1 MAPRSRHSLERAV
14 EVGARVQLAP
24 TKRRPRRKKNSKRR
38 QMRQPLSRRK
48 SPARAVE
55 AGARSSAGALLK
67 LYRVF
72 WQDGSSMSR
81 MAGRRLDE
89 IIPVCASL
97 IREAAGERVINALL
111 PEGQPEEIIRVLER
125 YAAEGSLPAYLPDLG
140 RLELTIVQTR
150 EAGRVDWEAPEQR
163 KVNPTLNV
171 VDLSWRGLPLLL
183 NKCRTIAE
191 FQPERG
197 EESVFVWVDPRTREV
212 RIETASPE
220 DLLPLKIV
228 VEGTDIRDAAKAGGV
243 AVSAIET
250 SLTRAIRK
258 GLILAPLSKVR
269 RNDGFPLGKQ
279 IGPEFL
285 ISDVFTL
292 QWHIT
297 QACDLRCKH
306 CYDRSARPDLSLKE
320 AYRILDDLFDF
331 CRRKAVQG
339 QVSFSG
345 GNPFLHPDFKK
356 IYSAAAERGF
366 ALAILGNPVQRE
378 QLQEVVE
385 IEKPVFFQVSLEG
398 LERHNDLVRGEGHF
412 QRTLGFLDTLRE
424 IRVYSMVMLTLTK
437 DNMSQVIPLAG
448 ILRDRTDLFTFNRL
462 ALFGEGKNLML
473 PSPEEFRDFLSEYL
487 EASRSNP
494 VMALKDNLFNILH
507 HQEGEPFFGG
517 CAGYGCG
524 AAFNFLALLPDGE
537 VHACRKLPSL
547 IGNITGKR
555 LEDIYDSDQARRY
568 RAGCSACSECPIR
581 PVCGG
586 CLAVASS
593 LGLDPFGEKDP
604 YCFIA
609 ASGYT

>member
-1 MAPRSRHSLERAV
+1 
-14 EVGARVQLAP
+14 
-24 TKRRPRRKKNSKRR
+24 
-38 QMRQPLSRRK
+38 MRQPLNRRK
-48 SPARAVE
+48 SPGRAVE
-55 AGARSSAGALLK
+55 AGPRSSAGALRQLDK
-67 LYRVF
+67 AFSR
-72 WQDGSSMSR
+72 DGTLMNR

-89 IIPVCASL
+89 IIPGCASL
-97 IREAAGERVINALL
+97 IGEAARELVRSALS
-111 PEGQPEEIIRVLER
+111 PESSPEEVIRVLER
-125 YAAEGSLPAYLPDLG
+125 YAAEGNLPAYLPDLG
-140 RLELTIVQTR
+140 RLELTIALTR
-150 EAGRVDWEAPEQR
+150 EAGRSDWEAPEQR
-163 KVNPTLNV
+163 EINPTLTV
-171 VDLSWRGLPLLL
+171 VDLSWKGLPLLL
-183 NKCRTIAE
+183 GNDRTTAE
-191 FQPERG
+191 LQPERG
-197 EESVFVWVDPRTREV
+197 DESVLVWMAPRTREV
-212 RIETASPE
+212 RVETASPE
-220 DLLPLKIV
+220 DFLPLKIV
-228 VEGTDIRDAAKAGGV
+228 VEKTDILDAAKAGGV

-250 SLTRAIRK
+250 LLRRATRK
-258 GLILAPLSKVR
+258 GLILAPLSKVKR
-269 RNDGFPLGKQ
+269 DDGFPQGKQ

-285 ISDVFTL
+285 IADVFTL

-306 CYDRSARPDLSLKE
+306 CYDRSVRPDLGLKD

-331 CRRKAVQG
+331 CRQKAVQG

-356 IYSAAAERGF
+356 IYHAAADRGF

-378 QLQEVVE
+378 RLEELVE

-398 LERHNDLVRGEGHF
+398 LEGHNDRVRGEGHF
-412 QRTLGFLDTLRE
+412 RRTLDFLDTLRQM
-424 IRVYSMVMLTLTK
+424 RVYSMVMLTLTR

-448 ILRDRTDLFTFNRL
+448 ILRDRADLFTFNRL

-473 PSPEEFRDFLSEYL
+473 PSPEEFRDFLAEYL
-487 EASRSNP
+487 KASRNNP

-507 HQEGEPFFGG
+507 HQEGESLFGG

-547 IGNITGKR
+547 IGNITGEP
-555 LEDIYDSDQARRY
+555 LEEIYDSYQARCY

-593 LGLDPFGEKDP
+593 LGLDPFRDKDP
-604 YCFIA
+604 YCFITSGDA
-609 ASGYT
+609 AKAE